1 MSKPRLLDESHA
13 LELRI
18 SALALSLILL
28 LGIPATIRG
37 EIAGALFSRP
47 DTTTAADSIVTFN
60 EIMYHPA
67 GDDPSQEW
75 VELYNQMAVDIE
87 ISNWRIEGGI
97 EFSFPTNTVLP
108 ANGYVVV
115 AADPAALQAATGA
128 TNVFGPFAKRLANNG
143 ETLRLRNHNNR
154 LLDELTFGDDW
165 PWPLAADGS
174 GASLAKID
182 KYSASSPG
190 ANWRASAQIGG
201 TPSRPNFPDL
211 ESSGPIVEQWLTPG
225 SAGRW
230 WVPRDGSLG
239 QAWTLPGFDD
249 SAWASGLAAVGFD
262 ATTNVS
268 HALPAAR
275 AYSFDG
281 GLTDDSG
288 HGFDALNLGAQFSTN
303 VAPAVGS
310 GQSLQFDGVA
320 DQVQVPDPVNPAG
333 YTLSLWVAVDAVRP
347 CSLLVRTD
355 SNGPDVTW
363 SHQLRINGS
372 GQFEHYLWDGSVRS
386 VAATNVIV
394 PGVWY
399 HLAATATNGGPM
411 RIYVNGVSSGGS
423 VAFGNL
429 WGGGNQWRLG
439 TDSGHTPNFFRGRL
453 DEVGI
458 WQDVLDPADLVF
470 LAAGTPPWMLNGYR
484 SRIGTDVQAAMFQTG
499 SSLYLC
505 LPFNVPAGVGYER
518 LTLDVQFDDGFVAYL
533 NGVEVARRNAPA
545 LLAWNSA
552 SITNRPAAA
561 AFRAETIDLS
571 AFASSLPSGRNVLA
585 FQALN
590 SAASDPEFFLTAAL
604 SALPMAPFP
613 GQENLAFNEVAA
625 ADSPSFFIELLNR
638 GQTSLTL
645 SGCSVISSAGGKCV
659 LGAGTLRAGAFL
671 TLTTNDLGFG
681 LRSGDKLFLVG
692 TSGNVIDGV
701 KVKNRLLGRL
711 PSSPTGSWLY
721 PSTPTLCATNQFSLH
736 DEVVINEILYH
747 HAPSHA
753 TNAAPPVV
761 LNSDEQWV
769 ELYNRSAVPVDL
781 GGWRLDDAIT
791 FSFPSNT
798 VLAPDA
804 YLVVANNA
812 VALRAQYPDIKVLGD
827 FSGQLSHR
835 GAYLALIDAQGNP
848 ANEVTYYPDAPWPA
862 YADGG
867 GSSVELRDPRAD
879 NSVPES
885 WAASIETTKAA
896 WRHYSYRAR
905 AINPVYSPNIYSF
918 NEFRL
923 GLQAEGEALLDNIT
937 VVELPTNAPPRQLL
951 QNTNFLNG
959 TAKWRLTGNHKH
971 SRVEPN
977 PDAPSNPVL
986 HLIATGPM
994 SYLENQL
1001 ETTLKVGGVLVPVVA
1016 GRDYEISFDAKW
1028 VAGSPQLH
1036 TELYYNKVAATT
1048 LLDRPSQCGTP
1059 GRRNSTYLA
1068 NAGPTYGLLQ
1078 HSPVVPAPTDNVSI
1092 IVRAADPDGVA
1103 GLTLH
1108 YAVNDGSWRAA
1119 AMAVSDSTPA
1129 TYTAIIPAQPSGS
1142 VIQFFVEGADL
1153 LGATSTYP
1161 ADGTN
1166 SRALIKVEGPQLVA
1180 GKRTFRTIM
1189 TPSDAALLH
1198 ATVNLMSDDLLGCT
1212 AIHNEREIF
1221 YGARIRLHGSMFSRT
1236 DASSTGLT
1244 VVFPADHLFRGSHAS
1259 VVVRRSDL
1267 GANLVKHI
1275 LNQAGGLPA
1284 NYNDVVY
1291 LVSHRADNVGTATLN
1306 LANYDRTYIDSQ
1318 FENNN
1323 DGTAFKFEGIRVYTT
1338 TDDGTPEGLKLPQP
1352 IDFVWDYDLT
1362 NLGNDP
1368 EQYRWSI
1375 LILNQ
1380 RARDDYSR
1388 VVAMGQAFSRIG
1400 AALQPAAAAAI
1411 DVDEWARYFALQNLL
1426 GVTDI
1431 YGVDNPHNIA
1441 FYARP
1446 DDGRVVVLQNDWGFA
1461 YLASATASIYGKN
1474 NVYRILQLPGYRR
1487 LYQGHLL
1494 DLLGSVYNSTYLT
1507 RWARHFS
1514 DVTGMD
1520 QTGVPGYA
1528 NARGAAVRSQLAAQ
1542 IPFVIT
1548 SNGGSNI
1555 LVNTPAVALAGRGW
1569 INVHGI
1575 GLAGATNLLPVT
1587 WLDDVRWQATV
1598 PLAAGDN
1605 LLQLVAYD
1613 YRGTPVGQAAIV
1625 VTSTVSGFVQRDY
1638 LRLTELMYHPPPP
1651 TAMERASGFSS
1662 AEDFEFIELLN
1673 TGPTNISLI
1682 GVRFIAGVTFD
1693 FSTAAITNLAPAQ
1706 RVLVVANETAFACRY
1721 GTNLPVAGAY
1731 AGHLDN
1737 KGEQVRLVD
1746 AWNNVILDFTY
1757 YPAAGWPT
1765 AADGGGSSLEV
1776 LDVNG
1781 DYNDPRNWQ
1790 ASLLA
1795 GGTPGFPAI
1804 IPPSFTLVSQ
1814 EGTQLHLRFQAAAGQ
1829 TYTLYWSEGLVPG
1842 QWQVLETVPAG
1853 ASARFEEV
1861 TDDLAPTTPQ
1871 RFYRLV
1877 TP

>member
-1 MSKPRLLDESHA
+1 MA
-13 LELRI
+13 LN
-18 SALALSLILL
+18 LILL
-28 LGIPATIRG
+28 LGIPATIQG
-37 EIAGALFSRP
+37 EIAGALFSTP

-67 GDDPSQEW
+67 GNDPAQEW

-115 AADPAALQAATGA
+115 AANPAALRAASGA
-128 TNVFGPFAKRLANNG
+128 TNVFGPFAKRLANDG

-182 KYSASSPG
+182 KYRASSPG

-201 TPSRPNFPDL
+201 TPSRPNFPEL
-211 ESSGPIVEQWLTPG
+211 ESSGPMVEQWLTPG

-249 SAWASGLAAVGFD
+249 SAWASGVAAVGFD
-262 ATTNVS
+262 ARTNGS
-268 HALPAAR
+268 SALPVAR

-281 GLTDDSG
+281 DLADDSG
-288 HGFDALNLGAQFSTN
+288 NGFDAQNVGAQFSTN

-310 GQSLQFDGVA
+310 GQSLQFDGGSA
-320 DQVQVPDPVNPAG
+320 QVQVPDPVNPAG
-333 YTLSLWVAVDAVRP
+333 YTLSLWVSVDTVRP

-355 SNGPDVTW
+355 SNGPDVDW
-363 SHQLRINGS
+363 SHQLRLNAS
-372 GQFEHYLWDGSVRS
+372 GQFEHYLWDGSIRS

-411 RIYVNGVSSGGS
+411 GIYVNGVSSGGS
-423 VAFGNL
+423 VTIGTL

-458 WQDVLDPADLVF
+458 WENVLGSADIVL

-484 SRIGTDVQAAMFQTG
+484 SRIGTDVQGAMFQTN
-499 SSLYLC
+499 SSLYLR
-505 LPFNVPAGVGYER
+505 LPFVMPAGASYKQ
-518 LTLDVQFDDGFVAYL
+518 LTLNVQYDDGFVAYL

-552 SITNRPAAA
+552 SNTNRPAAD
-561 AFRAETIDLS
+561 AFRAETINLS
-571 AFASSLPSGRNVLA
+571 AFASGLSPGPNVLA

-590 SAASDPEFFLTAAL
+590 SAASDPEFLLTAAL
-604 SALPMAPFP
+604 SAVPTAPVP
-613 GQENLAFNEVAA
+613 GQGYLAFNEVAA
-625 ADSPSFFIELLNR
+625 ADSPAFFVELLNH
-638 GQTSLTL
+638 GPTGLAL
-645 SGCSVISSAGGKCV
+645 SGCSVVSSAGAKCV
-659 LGAGTLRAGAFL
+659 LGASTLGAGAFL
-671 TLTTNDLGFG
+671 ALGTNNLGFG
-681 LRSGDKLFLVG
+681 VRSGDKLFLVG
-692 TSGNVIDGV
+692 TDGSVIDAV

-711 PSSPTGSWLY
+711 PSSPTGPWLY
-721 PSTPTLCATNQFSLH
+721 PSNPTPGAANQFLLH
-736 DEVVINEILYH
+736 DEIVINEILYH
-747 HAPSHA
+747 HAPSYA
-753 TNAAPPVV
+753 TNVAPPVMV
-761 LNSDEQWV
+761 DSDEQWV
-769 ELYNRSAVPVDL
+769 ELYNRSGVPVDL
-781 GGWRLDDAIT
+781 SGWCLADAIT
-791 FSFPSNT
+791 FTFPSST

-804 YLVVANNA
+804 YLVIANDA
-812 VALRAQYPDIKVLGD
+812 AALRTQYPDITVLGD

-835 GAYLALIDAQGNP
+835 GAHLALLDAQGNT

-867 GSSVELRDPRAD
+867 GSSLELRDPRAD

-896 WRHYSYRAR
+896 WRHYGYRAQ

-918 NEFRL
+918 DEFRL
-923 GLQAEGEALLDNIT
+923 GLLAEGEALLDNIT
-937 VVELPTNAPPRQLL
+937 VVELPTNASPRQLL

-959 TAKWRLTGNHKH
+959 TVKWRLTGNHKH

-1001 ETTLKVGGVLVPVVA
+1001 ETTLKVGGALVPVVA
-1016 GRDYEISFDAKW
+1016 GRDYEIAFDAKW

-1048 LLDRPSQCGTP
+1048 LLDRPAQCGTP

-1078 HSPVVPAPTDNVSI
+1078 HSPVVPTPTDSVSI
-1092 IVRAADPDGVA
+1092 SVSAADPDGVA

-1108 YAVNDGSWRAA
+1108 YAVNDGSWLAV
-1119 AMAVSDSTPA
+1119 AMAVSNSTPA
-1129 TYTAIIPAQPSGS
+1129 TYTATIPAQPSGS
-1142 VIQFFVEGADL
+1142 VIQFFVEGTDL
-1153 LGATSTYP
+1153 LGATSAYP
-1161 ADGTN
+1161 AGGTN
-1166 SRALIKVEGPQLVA
+1166 SRALIKVDGPQLVA
-1180 GKRTFRTIM
+1180 GKQTFRTVM
-1189 TPSDAALLH
+1189 TPADSALLH
-1198 ATVNLMSDDLLGCT
+1198 TTVNLMSDDLLGCT
-1212 AIHNEREIF
+1212 VIHNEREIF
-1221 YGARIRLHGSMFSRT
+1221 YGARIRLHGSMFSRP
-1236 DASSTGLT
+1236 DASTTGFT
-1244 VVFPADHLFRGSHAS
+1244 VAFPADHLFRGSRSS

-1291 LVSHRADNVGTATLN
+1291 LVSHRADNVGAATLD

-1318 FENNN
+1318 FESNN
-1323 DGTAFKFEGIRVYTT
+1323 DGTAFKLEGIRVYTT
-1338 TDDGTPEGLKLPQP
+1338 TDDGTPEGYKLPQP

-1388 VVAMGQAFSRIG
+1388 VVAMGQAFSRTG

-1461 YLASATASIYGKN
+1461 YQASATASIYGIN
-1474 NVYRILQLPGYRR
+1474 NIYRILELPGYRR

-1494 DLLGSVYNSTYLT
+1494 DLLGSVYNGAYLT
-1507 RWARHFS
+1507 RWAGHFS

-1528 NARGAAVRSQLAAQ
+1528 DARGAAVRSQLAAQ

-1548 SNGGSNI
+1548 SNGGSNFF
-1555 LVNTPAVALAGRGW
+1555 VNTPTVTLVGRGW

-1575 GLAGATNLLPVT
+1575 GLAGTTNLLPVT

-1598 PLAAGDN
+1598 PLVAGDN

-1625 VTSTVSGFVQRDY
+1625 VTSTVSGFAQRDY
-1638 LRLTELMYHPPPP
+1638 LRLTELMYHPPPA
-1651 TAMERASGFSS
+1651 TAAERAAGFSS

-1673 TGPTNISLI
+1673 TGPTNVSLI
-1682 GVRFIAGVTFD
+1682 GVRFTAGVTFD

-1706 RVLVVANETAFACRY
+1706 RVLVVADEAAFAFRY

-1737 KGEQVRLVD
+1737 KGEEVRVVD
-1746 AWNNVILDFTY
+1746 AWNSVILDFTY

-1781 DYNDPRNWQ
+1781 DYNDPHNWQ

-1804 IPPSFTLVSQ
+1804 IPPSFTLVFQ
-1814 EGTQLHLRFQAAAGQ
+1814 EGTQLHLRFQAATGQ
-1829 TYTLYWSEGLVPG
+1829 TYTLYWSEGLTPG
-1842 QWQVLETVPAG
+1842 QWQVLATVPAG
-1853 ASARFEEV
+1853 ASTRLEEV
-1861 TDDLAPTTPQ
+1861 TDDLARTSPQ
-1871 RFYRLV
+1871 RFYRLG